1 MQRPLLALAA
11 NVALLATMLAAPQ
24 LAHAQGSAQPAS
36 APQASAAP
44 PAHAA
49 KTSTKT
55 TTATGGK
62 PVHYRPDRFAGRAG
76 VYYRTVWGV
85 DSLGV
90 KWSESGEV
98 VRFSYRVLDAD
109 KARALND
116 KRFEPSL
123 IDPHAGVK
131 LVVPAMENVGQLR
144 QSAAPEG
151 GKSYWMVFSNKGRL
165 VKRGDYVAVVIGPFK
180 AEGLVVD

>member
-1 MQRPLLALAA
+1 VERHLTTLVAAAALVAGTLGASLAR
-11 NVALLATMLAAPQ
+11 
-24 LAHAQGSAQPAS
+24 AQGSPPPAS
-36 APQASAAP
+36 ASQVAAAP

-49 KTSTKT
+49 KAAAPA
-55 TTATGGK
+55 TAAGK
-62 PVHYRPDRFAGRAG
+62 PVHYRPERFAGRAG

-109 KARALND
+109 KARVLND
-116 KRFEPSL
+116 KKFEPSL
-123 IDPHAGVK
+123 IDPRAGVK

-144 QSAAPEG
+144 QSADPEG

>member
-1 MQRPLLALAA
+1 MQRQLIPLTAA
-11 NVALLATMLAAPQ
+11 AALLAGTLAAP
-24 LAHAQGSAQPAS
+24 LAHAQASAQPTGT
-36 APQASAAP
+36 APAAAAP
-44 PAHAA
+44 PAHAT
-49 KTSTKT
+49 KSTAPA
-55 TTATGGK
+55 TTAGK

-116 KRFEPSL
+116 KKFEPSL
-123 IDPHAGVK
+123 VDPRAGVK